1 MNSTPEGELTT
12 SPNLVVRLPYLREMP
27 EGFDCLASGIR
38 GLCRLWPG
46 FPDMPAGDWF
56 CPACL
61 PMEPN
66 LAKKYLADLE
76 SLGADDLATAQNQA
90 LATENARLANQLC
103 EMDELAGFEK
113 DGIFAR
119 TRKNEDLVLAQA
131 HKTLLWI
138 WLAQTR
144 ACEIARL
151 AENFGQSAA
160 AFSDVLAEGE
170 EITPP
175 GLDGGI
181 SLDESILPSWQ
192 TVFLNAALFL
202 PQEAVIFA
210 EGPMRADLLER
221 ENFRPSPEFGESICE
236 ATLPVHQIAA
246 IAEQRLP
253 KALSRPV
260 RVIVFN
266 LLPNTKRMEDIG

>member
-1 MNSTPEGELTT
+1 MTT

-27 EGFDCLASGIR
+27 AGFGGLARGIR

-46 FPDMPAGDWF
+46 LPDMPAGDWF
-56 CPACL
+56 CPAGL
-61 PMEPN
+61 PLEPG
-66 LAKKYLADLE
+66 LAKKYLEDLE

-113 DGIFAR
+113 DGIF
-119 TRKNEDLVLAQA
+119 TRSRKTEDIILAQA

-144 ACEIARL
+144 ACEIASL

-160 AFSDVLAEGE
+160 AFSDILAAGE
-170 EITPP
+170 EIMPP
-175 GLDGGI
+175 RLDGALG
-181 SLDESILPSWQ
+181 LDESILPSWQ
-192 TVFLNAALFL
+192 TVFLNAVLFL

-210 EGPMRADLLER
+210 EGPMRGDLLER
-221 ENFRPSPEFGESICE
+221 ENFRPSPEFGESLCE
-236 ATLPVHQIAA
+236 ATLPVHQIVA

-253 KALSRPV
+253 KALCRPV
-260 RVIVFN
+260 RVITFN
-266 LLPNTKRMEDIG
+266 N